1 MTDRQKRLLRL
12 IEQAMDKQA
21 YSGPRQE
28 EGDDVEEDEDARE
41 AELIIA
47 A

>member
-12 IEQAMDKQA
+12 IEQAMGKQA
-21 YSGPRQE
+21 YAGPQEE

-41 AELIIA
+41 AELTIA